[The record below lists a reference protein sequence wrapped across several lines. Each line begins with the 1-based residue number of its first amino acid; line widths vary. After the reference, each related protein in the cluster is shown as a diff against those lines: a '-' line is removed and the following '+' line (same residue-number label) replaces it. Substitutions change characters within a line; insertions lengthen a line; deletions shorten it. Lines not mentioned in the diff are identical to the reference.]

1 MRSQNLEYF
10 SFETMN
16 LIEVKLYRSRH
27 LKHKNSPP
35 KISYNKKVEREI
47 FCEKNKTKMLANF
60 SRIRLPL
67 NEKKKEKNM
76 VWKSQRMS
84 AKIY

>member
-16 LIEVKLYRSRH
+16 LIEVKLPRYG
-27 LKHKNSPP
+27 KHKNRPP
-35 KISYNKKVEREI
+35 EIRYNKKVQREI